1 MDATKIHALGTGDRE
16 LFDSLIQEYYPRLMG
31 YACILLDDEAARDVV
46 QDVFLYVWEH
56 RSRLTFSSGI
66 QTYLFRACH
75 SRMLNSLKRSKN
87 FAGGGSLDALAQSEA
102 EWLRANNDD
111 IVRTLCNKEL
121 LERVLGIIEELPDK
135 RREVFRLSRIE
146 GLTNDEIAR
155 RLRISKRTVE
165 GHLNAALR
173 TLRVKVGKFVC
184 WLTFFIL
191 LQ

>member
-56 RSRLTFSSGI
+56 RFRLTFSSGI

-87 FAGGGSLDALAQSEA
+87 FAGGGSLNALAQSEA